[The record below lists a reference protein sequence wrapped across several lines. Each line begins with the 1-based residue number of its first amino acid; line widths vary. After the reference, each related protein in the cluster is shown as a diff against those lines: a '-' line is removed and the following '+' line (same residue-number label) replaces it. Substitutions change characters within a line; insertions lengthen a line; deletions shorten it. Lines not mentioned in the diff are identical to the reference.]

1 MRFLTLAAA
10 IGAALL
16 LFLGSAVWLIHASSR
31 GPASFIVADVL
42 IGTQQLQIDS
52 RFTRSPA
59 GPLHRSYDDLDLL
72 VALPDFSPAGER
84 AHQLPL
90 EALLTITLRP
100 KDIRLE
106 PRDKVAR
113 LFARYLET
121 KAHGGDGGLVMR
133 RFQEAS
139 PFAGE
144 EIFMTP
150 PEGRLFWA
158 RCSQASSDADAQRRI
173 CLSEIRY
180 GALDLRLRFSA
191 IHLAKWEE
199 LTASTSQLLA
209 SLSR

>member
-16 LFLGSAVWLIHASSR
+16 LVLGSAVWLMRASSR
-31 GPASFIVADVL
+31 GPSPFIVADVA
-42 IGTQQLQIDS
+42 IGTQQLQIDT
-52 RFTRSPA
+52 RYTRSPA
-59 GPLHRSYDDLDLL
+59 APLHRSYDDLDLL

-84 AHQLPL
+84 ANQLPL
-90 EALLTITLRP
+90 ETLLTITLRP

-113 LFARYLET
+113 LFARYLDAQT
-121 KAHGGDGGLVMR
+121 IAGDAGLVMR
-133 RFQEAS
+133 RFQQSS
-139 PFAGE
+139 PFPGE

-158 RCSQASSDADAQRRI
+158 RCSPASSEADAQHRI
-173 CLSEIRY
+173 CLSEMRY

-191 IHLAKWEE
+191 IHLTRWEE
-199 LTASTSQLLA
+199 LTVSTSQLLA